1 MKGINTFLIC
11 FLIIFSNIVNA
22 QSVDR
27 VKKGQVQR
35 MQDDNGSISLI
46 PINREPL
53 NYPFVTE
60 LAAGFV
66 YGDVIIGPELATS
79 ISGFYDY
86 KTNGESNHY
95 IQQDP
100 TNPLLIHAIDMQ
112 ADSTDAT
119 GVTSRRIKYAFSI
132 DGGLVWSFADNVPG
146 IRAGYGVLAL
156 KSDGSAIIAN
166 HSQPGAILNANLYV
180 DAFPG
185 LGSFTEYLAQA
196 PSAIWPQISVLSN
209 GNVIMLSRP
218 QSSTSGAQN
227 DTLYYCIWNGT
238 SFGPKQVFWIAT
250 PPYAGDV
257 AFSNMAFNVADN
269 NNGTVGMI
277 ANPEQEL
284 DVFDSPIVH
293 MKISTDNASTF
304 GNAFDIFTPFLENG
318 NQDTVFIAGGHDLT
332 FKPGT
337 NDWFWA
343 AVGTADGLFAK
354 TRVFMIRG
362 TGSTVTSTQ
371 VIADTVNLPMMA
383 RTYTGTWAFQFP
395 IDHPKLGWSE
405 DGGVLYCSYD
415 VVTADTGARGWNTR
429 DVFYMWSTNNGI
441 NWSDPVRITNTPTID
456 EGFPSISDWNMGTT
470 SLTHT
475 LNMSYMKDPGDG
487 PTSFNGTGPLFPATR
502 NTMIYRKM
510 TLASTNISNSITNLN
525 DYKLL
530 QNYPNPFN
538 PSTTIT
544 YNLPRKEFVTL
555 KVYNVLGK
563 EVASLVNATQDAGI
577 KNITFDASRLA
588 SGLYFYSIS
597 AGDFKDIKKMMLI
610 K

>member
-1 MKGINTFLIC
+1 MKGIYTFLIC
-11 FLIIFSNIVNA
+11 FLIIFSNMVNA
-22 QSVDR
+22 QSIDR
-27 VKKGQVQR
+27 VQRNQVQR

-46 PINREPL
+46 PINRTPL
-53 NYPFVTE
+53 GPPFVTE

-66 YGDVIIGPELATS
+66 QGDVIIGPEIATS

-100 TNPLLIHAIDMQ
+100 ANPLAFHVIDMQ
-112 ADSTDAT
+112 ADSVDAT
-119 GVTSRRIKYAFSI
+119 GVTSRRIKYAFSL
-132 DGGLVWSFADNVPG
+132 DGGVVWSFADNVPG

-166 HSQPGAILNANLYV
+166 HSQPGSILNANLYV

-238 SFGPKQVFWIAT
+238 SLGPKQVFWIAT
-250 PPYAGDV
+250 PPYAGGV

-277 ANPEQEL
+277 ANPEQEM
-284 DVFDSPIVH
+284 DVFESPIVH
-293 MKISTDNASTF
+293 MKISTDNAATF
-304 GNAFDIFTPFLENG
+304 GDAFDIFTPFLENG
-318 NQDTVFIAGGHDLT
+318 NQDTVYIAGGHDLT

-337 NDWFWA
+337 NDWVWVA
-343 AVGTADGLFAK
+343 SGTADGLFAK
-354 TRVFMIRG
+354 TRLFLIKG
-362 TGSTVTSTQ
+362 TGNTVTSTQ

-383 RTYTGTWAFQFP
+383 RTYTQTWAFQYP

-405 DGGVLYCSYD
+405 DGSALYCSFD
-415 VVTADTGARGWNTR
+415 VVTSDTGARGWNTR
-429 DVFYMWSTNNGI
+429 DVFYMYSTNNGT
-441 NWSDPVRITNTPTID
+441 NWSEPVRITNTPTID
-456 EGFPSISDWNMGTT
+456 EGFPSISQWNLGTT
-470 SLTHT
+470 ALTHT

-487 PTSFNGTGPLFPATR
+487 PSSFNGTGLLMPPTR
-502 NTMIYRKM
+502 NTLIYRKM
-510 TLASTNISNSITNLN
+510 TMATTNISNSITNLN

-577 KNITFDASRLA
+577 QNITFDASRLA

-597 AGDFKDIKKMMLI
+597 AGDFKDIKKMMLV